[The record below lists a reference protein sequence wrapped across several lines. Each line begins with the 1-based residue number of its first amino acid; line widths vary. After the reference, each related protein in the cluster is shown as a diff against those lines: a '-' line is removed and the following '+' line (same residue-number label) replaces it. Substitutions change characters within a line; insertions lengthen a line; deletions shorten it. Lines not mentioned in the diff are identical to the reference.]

1 LEPAVHAPAPPQQPD
16 LAAAV
21 PAPPALADLA
31 ATLPI
36 APAPAEVS
44 PPEPPH
50 LKPPAIGAVA
60 APGLTSME
68 PPPPGAAGRISA
80 ELELE
85 LEQLRGRRRG
95 RSIFKAPFALM
106 GGLREEIRLIQTRRE
121 REREAERQAI
131 LQTIRNLPDDGY
143 QQMVLDIFRRD
154 GYVILKA
161 ENNVKDVIDLE
172 CQRHGERVFV
182 QLRHRGDLLVSE
194 EKVREVF
201 DAMARGGATGGFA
214 FTDGSF
220 TWGADELARQTGIV
234 LVDGNVL
241 VDLME
246 EMAIADAAQRSGGAK
261 VSGVLKGMF
270 GKSGGEG

>member
-1 LEPAVHAPAPPQQPD
+1 VHAPAPPEQPE
-16 LAAAV
+16 LAAAAAA

-36 APAPAEVS
+36 APAPAEIAVA
-44 PPEPPH
+44 PPE
-50 LKPPAIGAVA
+50 
-60 APGLTSME
+60 LTSME
-68 PPPPGAAGRISA
+68 PPPGAAGRIST

-182 QLRHRGDLLVSE
+182 QLRHRGDRLVSE
-194 EKVREVF
+194 EKVREVL